1 MPASYHHRRKQSAVN
16 ETYMSEMIDESVMK
30 LAPVIHFVQENKSK
44 VITWKI
50 ERNSLDRG
58 GKRRIKYVQEVHV
71 T

>member
-1 MPASYHHRRKQSAVN
+1 
-16 ETYMSEMIDESVMK
+16 VMK

-58 GKRRIKYVQEVHV
+58 G
-71 T
+71 